1 VKPSSYIGLLRAVNV
16 GGRNQ
21 IAMADLR
28 DLMADLKL
36 GNPRTLLQSGNVVFE
51 TDSRRAAEL
60 ESLLETELQRRL
72 NIAADIVLRSAEE
85 WRELIAR
92 NPFKEEA
99 KGDPGR
105 LIVMV
110 LKEAPAPRLVKDLQ
124 AGIAGPEIVRG
135 GEKHLYIVYPE
146 GVGRSRLTNANIERT
161 LGTRGTGRNWNTVLK
176 LGALT

>member
-28 DLMADLKL
+28 DLMTDLKL
-36 GNPRTLLQSGNVVFE
+36 ANPRTLLQSGNVVFE

-72 NIAADIVLRSAEE
+72 NIAADIILRSGEE

-99 KGDPGR
+99 EGDPGR

-110 LKEAPAPRLVKDLQ
+110 LKDAPDPRLVKDLQ
-124 AGIAGPEIVRG
+124 AGIAGPELVRAG
-135 GEKHLYIVYPE
+135 PKHLYIVYPD
-146 GVGRSRLTNANIERT
+146 GVGRSRLTNAVIERT
-161 LGTRGTGRNWNTVLK
+161 LRTRGTGRNWNTVLK